1 MADYTINI
9 SDAEGFGLS
18 TLESLSCGTPII
30 VNMTGGLQEQVTD
43 GKKKFGFGISPA
55 SKAIIGSLQVPYIY
69 EDRISQRDFE
79 KALTDALKSP
89 AKKYRQ
95 MSTQGR
101 RHVLKNYN
109 FEKFERSWIELMDRV
124 IKEYG
129 SWDTR
134 AGYKR
139 WHLMEVA

>member
-1 MADYTINI
+1 
-9 SDAEGFGLS
+9 
-18 TLESLSCGTPII
+18 
-30 VNMTGGLQEQVTD
+30 MTGGLQEQVTD
-43 GKKKFGFGISPA
+43 GKKWFGFGISPA
-55 SKAIIGSLQVPYIY
+55 SKTVIGSLQVPYIY

-79 KALTDALKSP
+79 KALTNALKNP
-89 AKKYRQ
+89 AKKYKQ

>member
-1 MADYTINI
+1 
-9 SDAEGFGLS
+9 
-18 TLESLSCGTPII
+18 
-30 VNMTGGLQEQVTD
+30 
-43 GKKKFGFGISPA
+43 
-55 SKAIIGSLQVPYIY
+55 
-69 EDRISQRDFE
+69 
-79 KALTDALKSP
+79 
-89 AKKYRQ
+89 